1 MLSQIFYFFSFQLLF
16 LLNFI
21 KKKKILEQMK
31 TFNVIFLLSEHC
43 FFFFLNNN
51 MLWLFILN
59 LWKALGAIKAITI
72 LY

>member
-1 MLSQIFYFFSFQLLF
+1 
-16 LLNFI
+16 
-21 KKKKILEQMK
+21 MK
-31 TFNVIFLLSEHC
+31 TFNVISLLSEHC

>member
-43 FFFFLNNN
+43 FFFFFNNN